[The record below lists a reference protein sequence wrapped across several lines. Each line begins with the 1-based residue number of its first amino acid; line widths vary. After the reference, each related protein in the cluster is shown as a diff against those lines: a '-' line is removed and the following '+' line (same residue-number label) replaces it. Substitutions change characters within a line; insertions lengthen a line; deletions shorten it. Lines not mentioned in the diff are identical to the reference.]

1 MIAVIK
7 QPCSRP
13 EIVDIGS
20 DFMDL
25 RNVVGGGLEHYGFGH
40 GIGIL
45 CDIEGRNKGNPFNFR
60 LDDYV
65 DFVGPAL
72 FVGEGDEDF
81 IGLTDEQIM
90 LVLSFFG
97 EERKCTKIQ

>member
-13 EIVDIGS
+13 EIADIGS

-45 CDIEGRNKGNPFNFR
+45 CDIDGRNKGKPFNFR
-60 LDDYV
+60 LDEYV
-65 DFVGPAL
+65 DFAGPVL
-72 FVGEGDEDF
+72 FVGESGENHGRRQRFDSSTPC
-81 IGLTDEQIM
+81 LRLQ
-90 LVLSFFG
+90 SFPS
-97 EERKCTKIQ
+97 T